1 MNVLTLVR
9 SVDYCDDCLLTNIL
23 FTLSLDLFPIRQ
35 HDYCLIINTDN
46 YKLRPTPLVLY
57 FPYPWM
63 ERIFTIT
70 IDMAFV
76 MYHQGINLS
85 NISSHFYLPECE
97 QN

>member
-57 FPYPWM
+57 FPCPLIK
-63 ERIFTIT
+63 RIFTIT